1 MSSGLEEIILE
12 RKKAFF
18 IQNLIE
24 NHKIGIRLS
33 EKALGFIPKFL
44 VLNKINKSFFDGR
57 NGVLLLGL
65 EYNSELGGFQA
76 MIAFKEFS
84 NDEDAQ
90 YNVLLHNWVEKR
102 IKNNPRVRI
111 PEIYATGKNYIIYEG
126 VKSGGLA
133 LTADQAIKKVKIAG
147 EILATYHSAELHPI
161 NVKRYSMLLD
171 KTINNLPLSMDR
183 RKRLLELGYTLLA
196 NYDHS
201 KGGVFA
207 YGDFHPD
214 NVIIAPGETHG
225 YLIDPEFI
233 ETEKNADR
241 YEDIANYFVFNAI
254 NEYKEQKT
262 INNTIQLINAFV
274 RSYNGYLEQQ
284 GLNLE
289 QIYGKKVQTV
299 ELFFHLGLI
308 AIIKG
313 VFTSKEMV
321 TVTREITESELG
333 ELLSIYQFVKELWM
347 KALELVPETA
357 FPEKFSKIRIDEDK
371 RVVSHI
377 ALGVRLLEYLQTDS
391 HFQIVFKKT
400 KKDKPL
406 RYYEG
411 RGGME
416 NKKDVENNIKDLN
429 TWFDNKII
437 DLKKD
442 TIIIKDEFINNMDLE
457 HFIDNWEENK
467 RKLFHIFNMKPK
479 YRILKELIKKELI
492 DDKELEKETGIN
504 QKEIKKVLEEL
515 MKNETL
521 FKISHT
527 ISINPNWREII
538 DKNLKTILLAQI
550 E

>member
-1 MSSGLEEIILE
+1 
-12 RKKAFF
+12 
-18 IQNLIE
+18 
-24 NHKIGIRLS
+24 
-33 EKALGFIPKFL
+33 
-44 VLNKINKSFFDGR
+44 
-57 NGVLLLGL
+57 
-65 EYNSELGGFQA
+65 
-76 MIAFKEFS
+76 
-84 NDEDAQ
+84 
-90 YNVLLHNWVEKR
+90 
-102 IKNNPRVRI
+102 
-111 PEIYATGKNYIIYEG
+111 
-126 VKSGGLA
+126 
-133 LTADQAIKKVKIAG
+133 VKIAG